1 MTTANPDIL
10 ARDSQCAPA
19 SRRSRLL
26 AWGVHALTMSG
37 LVFASLA
44 MLSVIHNEIRWMW
57 LWLALAM
64 IVDGVD
70 GTCARR
76 ARVKEV
82 IPWFDGGVLDILIDY
97 LTWTFIPALFMYLW
111 LPMGPK
117 PVAGALMIL
126 VLVSSTFCYANEGE
140 KSTDNYFVGFP
151 AAWNIVAVM
160 MWVLALPGWLNIALA
175 ILLSV
180 LTLVPTHYVHP
191 ARVTRFRTLNIAAV
205 GVWLVGTVWLVIVAF
220 VACVLLMCLARP
232 AADFTATRPKKFW
245 LVALGASLLVFV
257 WPYVMPLYLP
267 LHGILQ
273 WVALILAIYYVGPE
287 RRRMGKSRG
296 WGRGGG
302 RGDSGW

>member
-1 MTTANPDIL
+1 MTTANPDIPVRSAQGAL
-10 ARDSQCAPA
+10 E

-26 AWGVHALTMSG
+26 AWGVHVLTMSG

-97 LTWTFIPALFMYLW
+97 LTWTFIPALFMYLR
-111 LPMGPK
+111 LPLGPK

-160 MWVLALPGWLNIALA
+160 MWVLALPGWLNIALT
-175 ILLSV
+175 ILLSI

-191 ARVTRFRTLNIAAV
+191 ARVARFRALNIAAV
-205 GVWLVGTVWLVIVAF
+205 GVWLVGTVWLVAVHPDPPSG
-220 VACVLLMCLARP
+220 VLPNLPTAIQPDRP
-232 AADFTATRPKKFW
+232 IAALVMSVGGGVW
-245 LVALGASLLVFV
+245 LLVAGALRT
-257 WPYVMPLYLP
+257 
-267 LHGILQ
+267 
-273 WVALILAIYYVGPE
+273 A
-287 RRRMGKSRG
+287 RG
-296 WGRGGG
+296 V
-302 RGDSGW
+302 DTPA